1 MNNDDFDL
9 KGQSIYSLNELYEEL
24 DASVKELSGTLVQEL
39 ATRDELE
46 FEKETKNTFI
56 SLVHSIQ
63 NKRRQCQ
70 NDKRQKRRSILGG
83 THVEPGTYLTT
94 VIPFDREQQTS
105 LSVEHLQTL
114 NKILN
119 AINDDSSQVPE
130 LLTNYIL
137 KVLCPC

>member
-1 MNNDDFDL
+1 MTN
-9 KGQSIYSLNELYEEL
+9 
-24 DASVKELSGTLVQEL
+24 VK
-39 ATRDELE
+39 
-46 FEKETKNTFI
+46 
-56 SLVHSIQ
+56 
-63 NKRRQCQ
+63 
-70 NDKRQKRRSILGG
+70 KRRSILGG

-137 KVLCPC
+137 KSSLPMLTRTNANLFNNIIVHCLYIYVSVLFFVLW